1 MKKKRPPKTIKEKK
15 WLIKTIEYGDGAKAA
30 MEVYDVNGNASARA
44 IASQNFS
51 KLSLDDAL
59 LAEGLTEHSA
69 AKSIKEGLEAM
80 KIHGT
85 SDNFIEIQDKP
96 TQHKYLETFLRLK
109 GHGPAG
115 VQFNQQINMGKVYVQ
130 LPERK

>member
-1 MKKKRPPKTIKEKK
+1 MKKKRPPKTIKEKR

-96 TQHKYLETFLRLK
+96 TQHKYLETFFL
-109 GHGPAG
+109 
-115 VQFNQQINMGKVYVQ
+115 N
-130 LPERK
+130 E